1 MLYGDFCGEH
11 REPNGTPSFIPL
23 SHIPN
28 RAHTHPNLPHK
39 HLLRSSAGTT
49 PHHIHMEVRVLLP
62 SGDEHV
68 AIVHEDDTVH
78 SFRARLESAHPTD
91 RFAALQVKGT
101 CLAEGTALCDVDL
114 CAGDTVEVVV
124 VAGREVVRTQ
134 SPRGLTKQLKIVTMA
149 HAGGGCEVYASFIR
163 KEHLL
168 PGFNFH
174 LMHVDVGGVA
184 LTLDLWAL
192 PRAHG
197 STIKA
202 ILQDVGV
209 LICTYAVTSVESL
222 AQIEALMVA
231 ARAQPCVA
239 VLVGDNMH
247 SPARM
252 LSRAA
257 GAEAAERHGMLHIEV
272 DSGTGQFIDEAFLMV
287 WHQRLLLLRPFVS
300 LTSTIFR

>member
-1 MLYGDFCGEH
+1 
-11 REPNGTPSFIPL
+11 
-23 SHIPN
+23 
-28 RAHTHPNLPHK
+28 
-39 HLLRSSAGTT
+39 
-49 PHHIHMEVRVLLP
+49 MEVRVLLP

-91 RFAALQVKGT
+91 RLAALQVKGT

-124 VAGREVVRTQ
+124 AGREVVRTQ

-149 HAGGGCEVYASFIR
+149 HDGGCAVHDSFIR
-163 KEHLL
+163 KVRAE
-168 PGFNFH
+168 NEMRWAMEW
-174 LMHVDVGGVA
+174 MHVDVGGVA
-184 LTLDLWAL
+184 LTLYLTAL
-192 PRAHG
+192 CREHRPVLTNAFMR
-197 STIKA
+197 
-202 ILQDVGV
+202 DVGV
-209 LICTYAVTSVESL
+209 LICTYDVTSVESL
-222 AQIEALMVA
+222 AQIEALVVA

-287 WHQRLLLLRPFVS
+287 WQDQWTAILS
-300 LTSTIFR
+300 LETLC